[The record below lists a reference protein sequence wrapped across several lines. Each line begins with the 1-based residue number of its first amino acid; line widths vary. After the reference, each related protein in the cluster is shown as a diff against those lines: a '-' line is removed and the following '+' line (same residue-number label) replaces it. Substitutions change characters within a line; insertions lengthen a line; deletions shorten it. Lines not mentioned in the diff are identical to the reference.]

1 MKKTPASPY
10 VELPYAE
17 LHVRSAFSFL
27 EGASIPEE
35 MVRQAALLGY
45 RAIAITDRNTLAGV
59 VRAHCEA
66 KEHDIQLIVGARL
79 DLACGQS
86 LTAYP
91 TDRNAY
97 GRLSRLISLG
107 RRRAPKGECL
117 ITLEDVADH
126 SQGLILAVLAPE
138 RPGPELSEC
147 LITLAELSPGNIYLA
162 AQNLYLGRDRAR
174 LQELARIAGACKT
187 PLLAVNDVLMHAP
200 RRRPLADVMTCLR
213 EKCTIDNAGALIL
226 KNAERH
232 LKSSTEMATLFEGH
246 EEALAHTTEIANRCT
261 FNLEELAYEYP
272 DEITHEGRT
281 PQEELVHLV
290 GKQMPD
296 RYPYGAPDKVH
307 AQIAHELEL
316 IEELNFAPYF
326 LTVHDV
332 VQFARSSSILCQGR
346 GSAANSAVCYV
357 LGITSVDPAHMDLLF
372 ERFVSAERNEPPDI
386 DVDFEHER
394 REEVIQYIYKKYG
407 RERAGL
413 AATVIH
419 YRARSAIR
427 EVGRAL
433 GLSED
438 TVAALASQTWG
449 WSSDGIPDE
458 QVSEVG
464 LDPSDNRLRLALD
477 LAHEMIGFPRHLSQH
492 VGGFIITRGRL
503 DELVPIENAAME
515 DRTVVEWDK
524 DDLSALGILKIDV
537 LGLGMLTCLRKGF
550 DLIRQHY
557 GQRFDLATI
566 PADDKAVYDMLCEA
580 DSLGVFQVESR
591 AQMSFLPRM
600 KPRNF
605 YDLVIEVAI
614 VRPGPI
620 QGDMVHPYI
629 RRRNGEEAVD
639 YVSEELKGVLHRTLG
654 VPLFQE
660 QAMKIAVVAA
670 GFTPS
675 ESDGLRR
682 AMATFRRVGTIHSF
696 KHKFITGM
704 TSRGY
709 QEEFAERCF
718 RQIEGFGDYGFPES
732 HAASFALLV
741 YASAWMKKHY
751 PDVFAC
757 ALLNSQPMGFYAPA
771 QIVRDAREHGVEV
784 RPPDVNYSH
793 WDYTLEPAME
803 SPYYALRIGL
813 RQIKGLMQDDA
824 DWLVAARGNFYAA
837 PNDIWL
843 RAGLKPSVLETLA
856 NADAFQSM
864 ELKRRDVLWHIKAL
878 GTSPLPLFTAA
889 GEPDHGAE
897 ADVILRDMT
906 LGEHVIEDYAA
917 LRLSLK
923 AHPLSLLRPC
933 FPGVVRSETLKTI
946 TPETKASVCGLV
958 IARQR
963 PGTAKGVI
971 FATLEDET
979 GVANIIVWSKVYE
992 KYRRIVLTA
1001 RLLLVRG
1008 RVQREGLVIHLLAEH
1023 LEDRSHLL
1031 GALGER
1037 DFDPA
1042 LAHADEVSHPPSY
1055 DSRLRPKHRPIPRPR
1070 HPREQAKVLFP
1081 SRDFH

>member
-1 MKKTPASPY
+1 MEDA
-10 VELPYAE
+10 VEYAE
-17 LHVRSAFSFL
+17 LHVRTAFSFL

-35 MVRQAALLGY
+35 MVRQAADLGH
-45 RAIAITDRNTLAGV
+45 RAIAVTDRNTLAGV

-66 KEHDIQLIVGARL
+66 KERGIQLIVGARL
-79 DLACGQS
+79 DLACGRS
-86 LTAYP
+86 LLAYP
-91 TDRNAY
+91 MHRPAY

-107 RRRAPKGECL
+107 RRRAPKGECA
-117 ITLEDVADH
+117 ITLDDVRHHMD
-126 SQGLILAVLAPE
+126 GLILVALAPE
-138 RPGPELSEC
+138 QPDASLDEMLD
-147 LITLAELSPGNIYLA
+147 TLHAACPGNVYLA
-162 AQNLYLGRDRAR
+162 AQNLYLGEDRAR
-174 LQELARIAGACKT
+174 LAHLAGLAAAHGV
-187 PLLAVNDVLMHAP
+187 PLVAVNDVLMHTP
-200 RRRPLADVMTCLR
+200 HRRPLADVMTCLR
-213 EKCTIDNAGALIL
+213 EKCTIDSAGARVL

-232 LKSSTEMATLFEGH
+232 LKPADHMAALFDGH
-246 EEALAHTTEIANRCT
+246 TEALARTCEIADRCT
-261 FNLEELAYEYP
+261 FSLDELAYEYP

-281 PQEELVHLV
+281 SQRELEHLV
-290 GKQMPD
+290 RQHMPD
-296 RYPYGAPDKVH
+296 RYPYGPSDKVQ
-307 AQIAHELEL
+307 AQVDHELAL
-316 IEELNFAPYF
+316 IEELNYAPYF

-332 VQFARSSSILCQGR
+332 VRFARSQHILCQGR

-357 LGITSVDPAHMDLLF
+357 LGITSVDPANMDLLF

-394 REEVIQYIYKKYG
+394 REEVIQYIYRKYG

-419 YRARSAIR
+419 YRSRSAIR
-427 EVGRAL
+427 QVGKAL

-449 WSSDGIPDE
+449 WSSDGVRDE
-458 QVSEVG
+458 EVREIG
-464 LDPSDNRLRLALD
+464 LDPADTRLRLALD

-503 DELVPIENAAME
+503 DEIVPIENAAMD

-524 DDLSALGILKIDV
+524 DDLSALRILKIDV

-550 DLIRQHY
+550 DLLRQNY
-557 GQRFDLATI
+557 GERFDLATI
-566 PADDKAVYDMLCEA
+566 PGDDKAVYDMLCKA

-670 GFTPS
+670 GFSPS
-675 ESDGLRR
+675 ESDALRR
-682 AMATFRRVGTIHSF
+682 AMATFRRVGTINSF
-696 KHKFITGM
+696 EEKFITGM

-709 QEEFAERCF
+709 QREFAERCF

-741 YASAWMKKHY
+741 YASAWMKHHY
-751 PDVFAC
+751 PEVFAC

-771 QIVRDAREHGVEV
+771 QIVRDAREHGVDV

-793 WDYTLEPAME
+793 WDYTLEPAIDG
-803 SPYYALRIGL
+803 PYWALRIGL
-813 RQIKGLMQDDA
+813 RQIKGLKQEDA
-824 DWLVAARGNFYAA
+824 DWLVAARANFYAD
-837 PNDIWL
+837 PHDIWL
-843 RAGLKPSVLETLA
+843 RAGLSPAVLETLA

-864 ELKRRDVLWHIKAL
+864 ELKRREVLWHIKAL
-878 GTSPLPLFTAA
+878 GSAPLPLFTAA
-889 GEPDHGAE
+889 AEKDYGAE
-897 ADVILRDMT
+897 APVVLADMS

-923 AHPLSLLRPC
+923 AHPLKLLRPC
-933 FPGVVRSETLKTI
+933 FSNIVPSQHLANLRTEQRT
-946 TPETKASVCGLV
+946 AVCGLV

-979 GVANIIVWSKVYE
+979 GVANIIIWAGTYE

-1008 RVQREGLVIHLLAEH
+1008 RLQKEGLVIHLLAEH
-1023 LEDRSHLL
+1023 LEDHSHLL
-1031 GALGER
+1031 GALGDK
-1037 DFDPA
+1037 DFEPA
-1042 LAHADEVSHPPSY
+1042 YAHADEVTNPPVY
-1055 DSRLRPKHRPIPRPR
+1055 DSRLRVRSRPVPRPR
-1070 HPREQAKVLFP
+1070 HPRDQAKVLFP